1 MKIIV
6 VDDDAT
12 NRLVVRFLME
22 MKGFVVIEAES
33 GPAAQTILSGES
45 VDAVL
50 MDLQMPDVDGYQATR
65 MLRDDGLDPAV
76 PVIALTSNTSDEARK
91 LCVSHGMNGFIL
103 KPFEASTAEV
113 VRSILEQ
120 QAATAPGQA
129 VGWMVG

>member
-22 MKGFVVIEAES
+22 MKGFVVIEADS
-33 GPAAQTILSGES
+33 GPTAKAVLSEEG

-50 MDLQMPDVDGYQATR
+50 MDLQMPEVDGYQATR

-76 PVIALTSNTSDEARK
+76 PVIALTSNTSDEARN
-91 LCVSHGMNGFIL
+91 LCLSSGMNGFIL

-113 VRSILEQ
+113 IRSILEQ
-120 QAATAPGQA
+120 QAATSPGQA
-129 VGWMVG
+129 VGWLVG